1 MRRALLLVV
10 VASSTFAGAAV
21 LAPSASAA
29 GAGSTYVALPVPQRV
44 VDTRTGAAGNH
55 KGAVPGGHGISALF
69 AGRGGVPTAATTVV
83 ATITAVSPT
92 ATGGIVGYVGSRPT
106 ATNLQFSA
114 GHSVSDTA
122 ILQLSSGRVNL
133 FNQAARGT
141 VQIVVDVSGYYV
153 AGASSADPGTYH
165 PVQPSRVVDT
175 RTGVA
180 GNRKG
185 PVPSGGGTSATIGG
199 HGGVPVSA
207 GAVAVT
213 ITVVNAKQAGM
224 IIGYRPDEPKQNL
237 GLLHFV
243 PGASTSGFAVLRLSG
258 GRVIVGNTSAGTAD
272 VIVDVQGYYDIGF
285 AQSANAFQTVIQSR
299 VRAGGAVG
307 ANASVAIPVAGKG
320 GIPLSGAAAA
330 LVTLHVVT
338 PAKAG
343 GLQVYRPDQPRPSSP
358 TVLQFAAGQTMSNVV
373 LAPISG
379 GNIEVHNSSAGAAT
393 LVVDIDGYVPAAAIP
408 AVTSTSTARYLNDLT
423 SSVALDQLAMNGH
436 GCDDATAG
444 NTFVLLDVG
453 AQSVT
458 GPTLSTA
465 NPGVVVAKASG
476 RVPLPYPDLKSIMVS
491 YFAGYSRC
499 APAGIG
505 TPKIAIGTNNDGDW
519 NTTDPH
525 YSPAARG
532 ADWADLIRDLGAD
545 PSSTGL
551 TVVGANDIEAGF
563 ASTQAQAAQWE
574 AAYLAADPDVQ
585 LIFNGSADGCPK
597 TWTTNATCAHSWTE
611 KQYYA
616 LATGPRTTALPQI
629 YFGYMAT
636 QWAEID
642 ASGGGNLRFAGV
654 LTEYA
659 LDSGTLT
666 PAQGHAAL
674 LRAVSSVTGVA
685 VGGTVADI
693 HDA

>member
-1 MRRALLLVV
+1 VRRALLLVV

-55 KGAVPGGHGISALF
+55 KGAVPGGHGVSALF

-92 ATGGIVGYVGSRPT
+92 ANGGIVGYVGSRPT

-133 FNQAARGT
+133 FNQAVRGT

-185 PVPSGGGTSATIGG
+185 PVPAGGGTSATIGG

-272 VIVDVQGYYDIGF
+272 VVVDVQGYYDIGF

-379 GNIEVHNSSAGAAT
+379 GNIEVHNSSAGATA
-393 LVVDIDGYVPAAAIP
+393 LVVDIDGYVPAT
-408 AVTSTSTARYLNDLT
+408 AVGTPTTKGTARYVRNIVDGG
-423 SSVALDQLAMNGH
+423 VGDQATMTAEGQADAANGN
-436 GCDDATAG
+436 A
-444 NTFVLLDVG
+444 FVLLHIG
-453 AQSVT
+453 AQST
-458 GPTLSTA
+458 DKA
-465 NPGVVVAKASG
+465 GVVLSATEKKLTYPQLVTALQAYRTGFAAGGHTGRIAVATNNSG
-476 RVPLPYPDLKSIMVS
+476 DNWSAYTGADRGTDWATKVIQPLRT
-491 YFAGYSRC
+491 G
-499 APAGIG
+499 APAGVDVIG
-505 TPKIAIGTNNDGDW
+505 
-519 NTTDPH
+519 
-525 YSPAARG
+525 AA
-532 ADWADLIRDLGAD
+532 DF
-545 PSSTGL
+545 
-551 TVVGANDIEAGF
+551 EAGF
-563 ASTQAQAAQWE
+563 VSTEPQAESWKNQFLANMPGSNE
-574 AAYLAADPDVQ
+574 ALVF
-585 LIFNGSADGCPK
+585 IGSADFCAK
-597 TWTTNATCAHSWTE
+597 TWTAGSACNFGWTYQ
-611 KQYYA
+611 KLYG
-616 LATGPRTTALPQI
+616 LAGGARTLALPQV

-636 QWAEID
+636 EWAEID
-642 ASGGGNLRFAGV
+642 ATGGGQLHFLGA
-654 LTEYA
+654 LTEFA
-659 LDSGTLT
+659 SDTGTLE
-666 PAQGHAAL
+666 PVQGFTAL
-674 LRAVSSVTGVA
+674 SRAVSSITA
-685 VGGTVADI
+685 TPIDSMVADLRI
-693 HDA
+693 DG